1 MHQKP
6 YRTHCRPP
14 VVWFVLATLLGVLAA
29 GGAHAQSLEV
39 APVRIEMPPGKTTT
53 TIVVTNRGKQT
64 TAIQVRAYAWSQSNN
79 TDQLEPT
86 KDVLVSPPIADV
98 QAGQTQL
105 IRVLLRKPA
114 GAMEDTYRLL
124 VDQIPPV
131 GSDSGIRI
139 ALRLSLPIF
148 VSPAR
153 KAASDLEWRLVSSD
167 GAEAELI
174 ARNRGARHVRLA
186 NLSLA
191 GPPGTQLQLPSIAAF
206 YVLPGA
212 ERRWRVTGKMTGLRP
227 GASLRLTGASDEG
240 RIEAAP
246 VFATTP

>member
-6 YRTHCRPP
+6 YRPAFPPP

-39 APVRIEMPPGKTTT
+39 APVRIEMPAGKLST
-53 TIVVTNRGKQT
+53 TISVTNRGKQAT
-64 TAIQVRAYAWSQSNN
+64 GIQVRAYAWSQSNN
-79 TDQLEPT
+79 ADQLEPT
-86 KDVLVSPPIADV
+86 KDLLVSPPIAEL

-114 GAMEDTYRLL
+114 GGAEDTYRIFI
-124 VDQIPPV
+124 DQIPPA
-131 GSDSGIRI
+131 GSESGIRI
-139 ALRLSLPIF
+139 ALRLSLPVF
-148 VSPAR
+148 VSPTR
-153 KAASDLEWRLVSSD
+153 KTASDLEWRLVS
-167 GAEAELI
+167 AEGGKAELI
-174 ARNRGARHVRLA
+174 ARNRGARHVRLG

-191 GPPGTQLQLPSIAAF
+191 GPSGTQFDMPNVAAF

-212 ERRWRVTGKMTGLRP
+212 ERRLRVTGKLGGLNP
-227 GASLRLTGASDEG
+227 GAALRLTGTSDEG

-246 VFATTP
+246 IFATTP